1 MPPGDGHAPDAAPR
15 ARAGLPPDAGQLA
28 VGAGAGSEPVLVP
41 AQDDGAGH
49 APAGLRLPDGVEIDA
64 VDAEDDSGDG
74 DGAEYDVADGDG
86 ATANDTSGPDPLR
99 FNRWMRSSAS
109 GGILTGIALGLQH
122 ALEERREQPAFVME
136 APGEPED
143 PEAPISL
150 HFDPDD
156 PTKTVA
162 VIRASSHDGH
172 RDGSPPPAGDVRP
185 A

>member
-1 MPPGDGHAPDAAPR
+1 VTPGGTPPGSDHAID
-15 ARAGLPPDAGQLA
+15 
-28 VGAGAGSEPVLVP
+28 PVLSGGT
-41 AQDDGAGH
+41 DG
-49 APAGLRLPDGVEIDA
+49 
-64 VDAEDDSGDG
+64 GDG
-74 DGAEYDVADGDG
+74 GDRTTDIGEAGDIEDGDRTTDIG
-86 ATANDTSGPDPLR
+86 EAGDVEDGDEGDGEATGGDPLR

-122 ALEERREQPAFVME
+122 ALEERRELPAFVME

-143 PEAPISL
+143 PDAPISL

-162 VIRASSHDGH
+162 VIRTPPHDGR
-172 RDGSPPPAGDVRP
+172 RDDPPPPADD

>member
-1 MPPGDGHAPDAAPR
+1 MEDEVGHADVGADTRSEQAGNPSHGGARASHAPPGGHPHDDTGIDDGTESH
-15 ARAGLPPDAGQLA
+15 
-28 VGAGAGSEPVLVP
+28 
-41 AQDDGAGH
+41 DGAGD
-49 APAGLRLPDGVEIDA
+49 RFE
-64 VDAEDDSGDG
+64 DG
-74 DGAEYDVADGDG
+74 DGGAGDHVP
-86 ATANDTSGPDPLR
+86 GPDPLR

-143 PEAPISL
+143 PDAPISL

-162 VIRASSHDGH
+162 VIRARSEDG
-172 RDGSPPPAGDVRP
+172 RPDGSSPPVGGV
-185 A
+185 

>member
-1 MPPGDGHAPDAAPR
+1 MAAGGSGDR
-15 ARAGLPPDAGQLA
+15 S
-28 VGAGAGSEPVLVP
+28 GAK
-41 AQDDGAGH
+41 DG
-49 APAGLRLPDGVEIDA
+49 
-64 VDAEDDSGDG
+64 SGDG
-74 DGAEYDVADGDG
+74 SGGGSGDG
-86 ATANDTSGPDPLR
+86 SGDGSPDISGDGSLDGSGDGSLDGSEDSDEAGGDAASGRDPLR

-143 PEAPISL
+143 PDAPITL

-162 VIRASSHDGH
+162 VIRTPSDDARPDRSH
-172 RDGSPPPAGDVRP
+172 PPTEDA
-185 A
+185 

>member
-1 MPPGDGHAPDAAPR
+1 MSTPAGPVPPDDTPPRQDHAPV
-15 ARAGLPPDAGQLA
+15 GLPATDADDRPEGTH
-28 VGAGAGSEPVLVP
+28 VGAATEGRAEHRTDQE
-41 AQDDGAGH
+41 ARDGAAAAS
-49 APAGLRLPDGVEIDA
+49 APAGD
-64 VDAEDDSGDG
+64 DG
-74 DGAEYDVADGDG
+74 DAADD
-86 ATANDTSGPDPLR
+86 DLSGRDPLR

-122 ALEERREQPAFVME
+122 ALEGRREQPAFVME

-143 PEAPISL
+143 PDAPISL

-162 VIRASSHDGH
+162 VIRSPSDQERGGGA
-172 RDGSPPPAGDVRP
+172 PPPAGD